1 MATEYLST
9 KQVLLLENLMYMGAE
24 NSVLP
29 NITVTYLQQNTIYN
43 QNLMLWFGNV
53 VRDIFLDW
61 ENNTLR

>member
-29 NITVTYLQQNTIYN
+29 NITVTYLRQNPIYN